1 MKFSLYRLFT
11 FFTYNKVVNLSYL
24 TSLITLLSP
33 EVVFRKFEIY
43 ITATFINSH
52 GEKEHRHLRLVSKEE
67 DVTPA
72 SKYGVVV
79 NFPSLN
85 LTYKFLLDSRV
96 SPKPFVYVN
105 TKDFN
110 IFKALGITREEN
122 LVLDD
127 FIIQLFI
134 EDDQGLYKVTPVVI
148 LDKRDCPLK
157 R

>member
-11 FFTYNKVVNLSYL
+11 FFTYSKVVNLSYL

-43 ITATFINSH
+43 ITATFINEY
-52 GEKEHRHLRLVSKEE
+52 GEKEHRHLCLDSKDE

-72 SKYGVVV
+72 SKYGALVE
-79 NFPSLN
+79 FPSLN

-105 TKDFN
+105 TRDFN
-110 IFKALGITREEN
+110 IYKALGISRDEN
-122 LVLDD
+122 LTIDD

-134 EDDQGLYKVTPVVI
+134 DDDQGLYKVTPVVI
-148 LDKRDCPLK
+148 LDKRDCPL
-157 R
+157 RR